1 MATYTNRN
9 EAINREI
16 VEAIEAGDASAENY
30 NIDEI
35 ADAVLGDYEDG
46 FSVKVDENEFWNIV
60 AENEI

>member
-9 EAINREI
+9 EAVNREI
-16 VEAIEAGDASAENY
+16 IAAIEAGDASANEY
-30 NIDEI
+30 NIDAI

-46 FSVKVDENEFWNIV
+46 FSVKVDETKFWNIV

>member
-16 VEAIEAGDASAENY
+16 IAAIEAGDASAENY
-30 NIDEI
+30 NIDAI

-46 FSVKVDENEFWNIV
+46 FSVKVD
-60 AENEI
+60 